1 MNFSDLIPFKK
12 QRLNNRLN
20 RQLFRYQSGSP
31 IVFSDTQEGYVSDAY
46 ETNPDVYSVVNG
58 ITRSASSVPPIVH
71 EVKDVKKAHQY
82 RKMKYSMRNGATQKN
97 IDYALELKEQAFEDV
112 VDERDPLYK
121 LINNPNPLQGYPE
134 WYENMKGFQLITGN
148 GYTHFVELGDGSIGE
163 MWVMPS
169 QFTNIIADASYE
181 TLIKAYMIDVY
192 GYSGERLEAESVMHW
207 KYWNPDY
214 DGVGNHLY
222 GMSPLKSA
230 RNAIRLG
237 NDGDNALSKA
247 FRNGG
252 ASGVVF
258 PDDPDIDRLTEE
270 QRSQLEHYLRSMNG
284 PDNYK
289 SWLVSS
295 AKLGF
300 QAFGIPPI
308 DLEILESGKMSQ
320 RDICNVY
327 NYPSELL
334 NDPDNKTN
342 ANKEQSRK
350 QLYLDNVIP
359 ALVRDFAE
367 MNRSIVPRFKD
378 KKYHLDFDIQSIDA
392 IGQETGDKVSWLA
405 QAWWLTLDE
414 KRKEMGYEPIGD
426 DARYIPANL
435 IPDTTFEM
443 SEDDIK
449 RLKADYANTNSKA

>member
-20 RQLFRYQSGSP
+20 RQLFRYQSGMP
-31 IVFSDTQEGYVSDAY
+31 ISFEDTQGGYVEDAY
-46 ETNPDVYSVVNG
+46 ESNPDVYSVVNG
-58 ITRSASSVPPIVH
+58 ITRSASAVPPIVH
-71 EVKDVKKAHQY
+71 EVKDVKKAQQY
-82 RKMKYSMRNGATQKN
+82 RRLKHSMRNGANQKS

-121 LINNPNPLQGYPE
+121 LINQPNPLQGYPE

-169 QFTNIIADASYE
+169 QFTKIIANASYE
-181 TLIKAYMIDVY
+181 TLVQAYILDVY
-192 GYSGERLEAESVMHW
+192 GFSGERLEAESVMHW

-214 DGVGNHLY
+214 DGVGSHLY
-222 GMSPLKSA
+222 GMSPLKA
-230 RNAIRLG
+230 VRNSIRLG
-237 NDGDNALSKA
+237 NDGDLALSKA

-270 QRSQLEHYLRSMNG
+270 QRSQLEHYLRSMSG

-300 QAFGIPPI
+300 QAFGIPPV
-308 DLEILESGKMSQ
+308 DLEILESGKHSQ
-320 RDICNVY
+320 RDICNAF

-359 ALVRDFAE
+359 SLVRDFAE
-367 MNRSIVPRFKD
+367 MNRSIVPRFKN
-378 KKYHLDFDIQSIDA
+378 KRYHLDFDVQSIDA
-392 IGQETGDKVSWLA
+392 IGQETSEKVDWLEK
-405 QAWWLTLDE
+405 AWWLTLDE
-414 KRKEMGYEPIGD
+414 KRMEMGYEPIGD

-443 SEDDIK
+443 TEEEIK

>member
-20 RQLFRYQSGSP
+20 RQLFRYQSGMP
-31 IVFSDTQEGYVSDAY
+31 ISFEDTQGGYVQDAY
-46 ETNPDVYSVVNG
+46 ESNPDVYSVVNG
-58 ITRSASSVPPIVH
+58 ITRSASAVPPIVH
-71 EVKDVKKAHQY
+71 EVKDVKKAQQY
-82 RKMKYSMRNGATQKN
+82 RRLKHSMRNGANQKS

-121 LINNPNPLQGYPE
+121 LINQPNPLQGYPE

-169 QFTNIIADASYE
+169 QFTKIIANASYE
-181 TLIKAYMIDVY
+181 TLVQAYILDVY
-192 GYSGERLEAESVMHW
+192 GFSGERLEAESVMHW

-214 DGVGNHLY
+214 DGVGSHLY
-222 GMSPLKSA
+222 GMSPLKA
-230 RNAIRLG
+230 VRNSIRLG
-237 NDGDNALSKA
+237 NDGDLALSKA

-270 QRSQLEHYLRSMNG
+270 QRSQLEHYLRSMSG

-300 QAFGIPPI
+300 QAFGIPPV
-308 DLEILESGKMSQ
+308 DLEILESGKHSQ
-320 RDICNVY
+320 RDICNAF

-359 ALVRDFAE
+359 SLVRDFAE
-367 MNRSIVPRFKD
+367 MNRSIVPRFKN
-378 KKYHLDFDIQSIDA
+378 KRYHLDFDVQSIDA
-392 IGQETGDKVSWLA
+392 IGQETSEKVSWLEK
-405 QAWWLTLDE
+405 AWWLTLDE
-414 KRKEMGYEPIGD
+414 KRMEMGYEPIGD

-443 SEDDIK
+443 TEEEIK

>member
-20 RQLFRYQSGSP
+20 RQLFRYQSGMP
-31 IVFSDTQEGYVSDAY
+31 ISFEDTQGGYVEDAY
-46 ETNPDVYSVVNG
+46 ESNPDVYSVVNG
-58 ITRSASSVPPIVH
+58 ITRSASAVPPIVH
-71 EVKDVKKAHQY
+71 EVKDVKKAQQY
-82 RKMKYSMRNGATQKN
+82 RRLKHSMRNGANQKS

-121 LINNPNPLQGYPE
+121 LINQPNPLQGYPE

-169 QFTNIIADASYE
+169 QFTKIIANASYE
-181 TLIKAYMIDVY
+181 TLVQAYILDVY
-192 GYSGERLEAESVMHW
+192 GFSGERLEAESVMHW

-214 DGVGNHLY
+214 DGVGSHLY
-222 GMSPLKSA
+222 GMSPLKA
-230 RNAIRLG
+230 VRNSIRLG
-237 NDGDNALSKA
+237 NDGDLALSKA

-270 QRSQLEHYLRSMNG
+270 QRSQLEHYLRSMQG

-300 QAFGIPPI
+300 QAFGIPPV
-308 DLEILESGKMSQ
+308 DLEILESGKHSQ
-320 RDICNVY
+320 RDICNAF

-359 ALVRDFAE
+359 SLVRDFAE
-367 MNRSIVPRFKD
+367 MNRSIVPRFKN
-378 KKYHLDFDIQSIDA
+378 KRYHLDFDVQSIDA
-392 IGQETGDKVSWLA
+392 IGQETSEKVDWLEK
-405 QAWWLTLDE
+405 AWWLTLDE
-414 KRKEMGYEPIGD
+414 KRMEMGYEPIGD

-443 SEDDIK
+443 TEEEIK

>member
-20 RQLFRYQSGSP
+20 RQLFRYQSGMP
-31 IVFSDTQEGYVSDAY
+31 ISFEDTQGGYVEDAY

-58 ITRSASSVPPIVH
+58 ITRSASAVPPIVH
-71 EVKDVKKAHQY
+71 EVKDVKKAQQY
-82 RKMKYSMRNGATQKN
+82 RRLKHSMRNGATQKS

-112 VDERDPLYK
+112 VDDRDPLYK
-121 LINNPNPLQGYPE
+121 LINQPNPLQGYPE

-169 QFTNIIADASYE
+169 QFTKIIANASYE
-181 TLIKAYMIDVY
+181 TLVQAYILDVY
-192 GYSGERLEAESVMHW
+192 GFSGERLEAESVMHW

-214 DGVGNHLY
+214 DGVGSHLY
-222 GMSPLKSA
+222 GMSPLKA
-230 RNAIRLG
+230 VRNSIRLG
-237 NDGDNALSKA
+237 NDGDLALSKA

-270 QRSQLEHYLRSMNG
+270 QRSQLEYYLRSMSG

-300 QAFGIPPI
+300 QAFGIPPV
-308 DLEILESGKMSQ
+308 DLEILESGKHSQ
-320 RDICNVY
+320 RDICNAY

-367 MNRSIVPRFKD
+367 MNRSIVPRFKN
-378 KKYHLDFDIQSIDA
+378 KQYHLDFDVQSIDA
-392 IGQETGDKVSWLA
+392 IGQETSEKVDWLEK
-405 QAWWLTLDE
+405 AWWLTLDE
-414 KRKEMGYEPIGD
+414 KRMEMGYEPIGD

-435 IPDTTFEM
+435 IPDTSFEIT
-443 SEDDIK
+443 EEEIK

>member
-20 RQLFRYQSGSP
+20 RQLFRYQSGMP
-31 IVFSDTQEGYVSDAY
+31 ISFEDTQGGYVEDAY
-46 ETNPDVYSVVNG
+46 ESNPDVYSVVNG
-58 ITRSASSVPPIVH
+58 ITRSASAVPPIVH
-71 EVKDVKKAHQY
+71 EVKDVKKAQQY
-82 RKMKYSMRNGATQKN
+82 RRLKHSMRNGANQKS

-112 VDERDPLYK
+112 VDDRDPLYK
-121 LINNPNPLQGYPE
+121 LINQPNPLQGYPE

-169 QFTNIIADASYE
+169 QFTKIIANASYE
-181 TLIKAYMIDVY
+181 TLVQAYILDVY
-192 GYSGERLEAESVMHW
+192 GFSGERLEAESVMHW

-214 DGVGNHLY
+214 DGVGSHLY
-222 GMSPLKSA
+222 GMSPLKA
-230 RNAIRLG
+230 VRNSIRLG
-237 NDGDNALSKA
+237 NDGDLALSKA

-270 QRSQLEHYLRSMNG
+270 QRSQLEHYLRSMQG

-300 QAFGIPPI
+300 QAFGIPPV
-308 DLEILESGKMSQ
+308 DLEILESGKHSQ
-320 RDICNVY
+320 RDICNAF

-359 ALVRDFAE
+359 SLVRDFAE
-367 MNRSIVPRFKD
+367 MNRSIVPRFKN
-378 KKYHLDFDIQSIDA
+378 KRYHLDFDVQSIDA
-392 IGQETGDKVSWLA
+392 IGQETSEKVSWLEK
-405 QAWWLTLDE
+405 AWWLTLDE
-414 KRKEMGYEPIGD
+414 KRMEMGYEPIGD

-443 SEDDIK
+443 TEEEIK

>member
-1 MNFSDLIPFKK
+1 MNLSDLIPFRK
-12 QRLNNRLN
+12 QRAVNRVN
-20 RQLFRYQSGSP
+20 RQLFRYQSGAP

-46 ETNPDVYSVVNG
+46 ETNPDVYSVING
-58 ITRSASSVPPIVH
+58 ITRSASAVPPIVH

-82 RKMKYSMRNGATQKN
+82 RSLKYSMRTGATQKN
-97 IDYALELKEQAFEDV
+97 IDHALELKEQAFEEV
-112 VDERDPLYK
+112 IDERDPLYK
-121 LINNPNPLQGYPE
+121 LINQPNPLQGYPE

-169 QFTNIIADASYE
+169 QFTNIVADASYE
-181 TLIKAYMIDVY
+181 TLIKAYILDIY
-192 GYSGERLEAESVMHW
+192 GYSGQQLEVESVMHW

-214 DGVGNHLY
+214 DAVGNHLY

-258 PDDPDIDRLTEE
+258 PDDPDIERLTEE
-270 QRSQLEHYLRSMNG
+270 QRAQLEHYLRSMNG

-300 QAFGIPPI
+300 QAFGIPPV
-308 DLEILESGKMSQ
+308 DLEILEAGKMSQ

-359 ALVRDFAE
+359 ALVRDYAE
-367 MNRSIVPRFKD
+367 MNRAIIPRFKG
-378 KKYHLDFDIQSIDA
+378 KNYHLDFDVQSIDA
-392 IGQETGDKVSWLA
+392 LGQELGDKVSWLKD
-405 QAWWLTLDE
+405 AWWLTLDE
-414 KRKEMGYEPIGD
+414 KRVEMGYKPIGD
-426 DARYIPANL
+426 EAIYTPANL
-435 IPDTTFEM
+435 IPNTSFE
-443 SEDDIK
+443 ELTEEEVK
-449 RLKADYANTNSKA
+449 RLKAEYANTDTQ

>member
-20 RQLFRYQSGSP
+20 RQLFRYQSGMP
-31 IVFSDTQEGYVSDAY
+31 ISFEDTQGGYVEDAY
-46 ETNPDVYSVVNG
+46 ESNPDVYSVVNG
-58 ITRSASSVPPIVH
+58 ITRSASAVPPIVH
-71 EVKDVKKAHQY
+71 EVKDVKKAQQY
-82 RKMKYSMRNGATQKN
+82 RRLKHSMRNGANQKS

-121 LINNPNPLQGYPE
+121 LINQPNPLQGYPE

-169 QFTNIIADASYE
+169 QFTKIIANASYE
-181 TLIKAYMIDVY
+181 TLVQAYILDVY
-192 GYSGERLEAESVMHW
+192 GFSGERLEAESVMHW

-214 DGVGNHLY
+214 DGVGSHLY
-222 GMSPLKSA
+222 GMSPLKA
-230 RNAIRLG
+230 VRNSIRLG
-237 NDGDNALSKA
+237 NDGDLALSKA

-270 QRSQLEHYLRSMNG
+270 QRSQLEHYLRSMSG

-300 QAFGIPPI
+300 QAFGIPPV
-308 DLEILESGKMSQ
+308 DLEILESGKHSQ
-320 RDICNVY
+320 RDICNAF

-359 ALVRDFAE
+359 SLVRDFAE
-367 MNRSIVPRFKD
+367 MNRSIVPRFKN
-378 KKYHLDFDIQSIDA
+378 KRYHLDFDVQSIDA
-392 IGQETGDKVSWLA
+392 IGQETSEKVDWLEK
-405 QAWWLTLDE
+405 AWWLTLDE
-414 KRKEMGYEPIGD
+414 KRMEMGYEPIGD

-435 IPDTTFEM
+435 IPDTSFEM
-443 SEDDIK
+443 TEEEIK

>member
-1 MNFSDLIPFKK
+1 MNFSDLIPFRK
-12 QRLNNRLN
+12 QKLINRVN

-31 IVFSDTQEGYVSDAY
+31 IVFSDTQRGYVSDAY
-46 ETNPDVYSVVNG
+46 ESNPDVYSVVNG
-58 ITRSASSVPPIVH
+58 ITRSASAVPPVVQ

-82 RKMKYSMRNGATQKN
+82 RSLKYSMRNGATQKS
-97 IDYALELKEQAFEDV
+97 IDYALELKHLAFEEV
-112 VDERDPLYK
+112 HDERDPLYK

-148 GYTHFVELGDGSIGE
+148 GYTHLVELGDGSIGE

-169 QFTNIIADASYE
+169 QFTQIIADASYE
-181 TLIKAYMIDVY
+181 TLVKGYMMDVY
-192 GYSGERLEAESVMHW
+192 GFSGEKLEAESVMHW

-214 DGVGNHLY
+214 DGVGSHLY

-237 NDGDNALSKA
+237 NDGDDALSKA

-258 PDDPDIDRLTEE
+258 PDDPDIERLTEQ
-270 QRSQLEHYLRSMNG
+270 QRSQLEHYLRSMNS

-320 RDICNVY
+320 RDVCNVF

-342 ANKEQSRK
+342 ANKEQYRK

-359 ALVRDFAE
+359 SLVRDFAE

-378 KKYHLDFDIQSIDA
+378 KNYHLDFDIQSIDA
-392 IGQETGDKVSWLA
+392 IGQETGDKVAWLS
-405 QAWWLTLDE
+405 QAWWLSLDE

-426 DARYIPANL
+426 NAIYTPANL
-435 IPDTTFEM
+435 IPNTTFEIL
-443 SEDDIK
+443 EEEEIK
-449 RLKADYANTNSKA
+449 MLKAEYADTNSR

>member
-20 RQLFRYQSGSP
+20 RQLFRYQSGMP
-31 IVFSDTQEGYVSDAY
+31 ISFEDTQGGYVEDAY
-46 ETNPDVYSVVNG
+46 ESNPDVYSVVNG
-58 ITRSASSVPPIVH
+58 ITRSASAVPPIVH
-71 EVKDVKKAHQY
+71 EVKDVKKAQQY
-82 RKMKYSMRNGATQKN
+82 RRLKHSMRNGATQKS

-112 VDERDPLYK
+112 VDDRDPLYK
-121 LINNPNPLQGYPE
+121 LINQPNPLQGYPE

-169 QFTNIIADASYE
+169 QFTKIIANASYE
-181 TLIKAYMIDVY
+181 TLVQAYILDVY
-192 GYSGERLEAESVMHW
+192 GFSGERLEAESVMHW

-214 DGVGNHLY
+214 DGVGSHLY
-222 GMSPLKSA
+222 GMSPLKA
-230 RNAIRLG
+230 VRNSIRLG
-237 NDGDNALSKA
+237 NDGDLALSKA

-270 QRSQLEHYLRSMNG
+270 QRSQLEHYLRSMQG

-300 QAFGIPPI
+300 QAFGIPPV
-308 DLEILESGKMSQ
+308 DLEILESGKHSQ
-320 RDICNVY
+320 RDICNAF

-359 ALVRDFAE
+359 SLVRDFAE
-367 MNRSIVPRFKD
+367 MNRSIVPRFKN
-378 KKYHLDFDIQSIDA
+378 KRYHLDFDIQSIDA
-392 IGQETGDKVSWLA
+392 IGQETSEKVSWLEK
-405 QAWWLTLDE
+405 AWWLTLDE
-414 KRKEMGYEPIGD
+414 KRMEMGYEPIGD

-443 SEDDIK
+443 TEEEIK

>member
-20 RQLFRYQSGSP
+20 RQLFRYQSGMP
-31 IVFSDTQEGYVSDAY
+31 ISFEDTQGGYVQDAY
-46 ETNPDVYSVVNG
+46 ESNPDVYSVVNG
-58 ITRSASSVPPIVH
+58 ITRSASAVPPIVH
-71 EVKDVKKAHQY
+71 EVKDVKKAQQY
-82 RKMKYSMRNGATQKN
+82 RRLKHSMRNGANQKS

-112 VDERDPLYK
+112 VDDRDPLYK
-121 LINNPNPLQGYPE
+121 LINQPNPLQGYPE

-169 QFTNIIADASYE
+169 QFTKIIANASYE
-181 TLIKAYMIDVY
+181 TLVQAYILDVY
-192 GYSGERLEAESVMHW
+192 GFSGERLEAESVMHW

-214 DGVGNHLY
+214 DGVGSHLY
-222 GMSPLKSA
+222 GMSPLKA
-230 RNAIRLG
+230 VRNSIRLG
-237 NDGDNALSKA
+237 NDGDLALSKA

-270 QRSQLEHYLRSMNG
+270 QRSQLEHYLRSMQG

-300 QAFGIPPI
+300 QAFGIPPV
-308 DLEILESGKMSQ
+308 DLEILESGKHSQ
-320 RDICNVY
+320 RDICNAF

-359 ALVRDFAE
+359 SLVRDFAE
-367 MNRSIVPRFKD
+367 MNRSIVPRFKN
-378 KKYHLDFDIQSIDA
+378 KRYHLDFDVQSIDA
-392 IGQETGDKVSWLA
+392 IGQETSEKVSWLEK
-405 QAWWLTLDE
+405 AWWLTLDE
-414 KRKEMGYEPIGD
+414 KRMEMGYEPIGD

-443 SEDDIK
+443 TEEEIK

>member
-20 RQLFRYQSGSP
+20 RQLFRYQSGMP
-31 IVFSDTQEGYVSDAY
+31 ISFEDTQGGYVEDAY

-58 ITRSASSVPPIVH
+58 ITRSASAVPPIVH
-71 EVKDVKKAHQY
+71 EIKDVKKAQQY
-82 RKMKYSMRNGATQKN
+82 RRLKHSMRNGATQKN

-112 VDERDPLYK
+112 LDERDPLYK
-121 LINNPNPLQGYPE
+121 LIHNPNPLQGYPE

-169 QFTNIIADASYE
+169 QFTKLIADASYE
-181 TLIKAYMIDVY
+181 SLVKAYILDVY
-192 GYSGERLEAESVMHW
+192 GFSGERLEAESVMHW

-214 DGVGNHLY
+214 DGVGSHLY

-230 RNAIRLG
+230 RNSIRLG

-270 QRSQLEHYLRSMNG
+270 QRAQLEHYLRSMNG

-300 QAFGIPPI
+300 QAFGIPPV

-320 RDICNVY
+320 RDVCNVF

-367 MNRSIVPRFKD
+367 MNRSIVPRFKN
-378 KKYHLDFDIQSIDA
+378 KRYHLDFDVQSIDA
-392 IGQETGDKVSWLA
+392 IGQETKEKVDWLEK
-405 QAWWLTLDE
+405 AWWLTLDE
-414 KRKEMGYEPIGD
+414 KRIEMGYEPIGD

-443 SEDDIK
+443 TEEEIK
-449 RLKADYANTNSKA
+449 RLKQDYADTNSKA